1 MTRIL
6 KSCAAYTD
14 FFVKRSTRYISE
26 AAAAIPTTKLKRSS
40 KPKLHAM
47 SITSIQY
54 FCSPPIIVTSTSQ
67 DKKKKTVDNFVT
79 GKKNGNVYVGCSIT
93 AKAVLDSSR
102 QEESFATTKTGK
114 FWQFRHWKS
123 FTAILDSSVRMKAS
137 PQQELSDTSLAAKA
151 LLTSWTAPSE
161 RKPRE
166 PVLTAP
172 SKLSLNHTRN
182 T

>member
-67 DKKKKTVDNFVT
+67 DKKKKLLTISSQ
-79 GKKNGNVYVGCSIT
+79 GKKTVMFMLAALSQRKLSWT
-93 AKAVLDSSR
+93 AP
-102 QEESFATTKTGK
+102 
-114 FWQFRHWKS
+114 
-123 FTAILDSSVRMKAS
+123 VRKKAS
-137 PQQELSDTSLAAKA
+137 PQQKLVSFDSSVTGKA
-151 LLTSWTAPSE
+151 LLPSWTAPSE
-161 RKPRE
+161 WKLRHSKNC
-166 PVLTAP
+166 LTR
-172 SKLSLNHTRN
+172 LSLQKLCWHLGQHHQSESLENQSWQPHQS
-182 T
+182 